1 MLGVSIELA
10 QSGLRSTDT
19 DLRPWGWP
27 QGICCSP
34 SSGKIPQSKH
44 LGQPW
49 SPGCFARLCGHPT
62 RVFVATLCICYL
74 GVKTTCLA
82 RIHSLPLSLATP
94 SVEGPGPFRKRGKE
108 VSDGRGPKACCRLL
122 GLLVEAAL
130 RSTGTQFA

>member
-10 QSGLRSTDT
+10 QSGLRTTDT

-62 RVFVATLCICYL
+62 RLCGHPVYL
-74 GVKTTCLA
+74 LPGGKDYMLGSDSLTA
-82 RIHSLPLSLATP
+82 PFFSHSI
-94 SVEGPGPFRKRGKE
+94 RG
-108 VSDGRGPKACCRLL
+108 
-122 GLLVEAAL
+122 
-130 RSTGTQFA
+130 RSRAFQEKGKGGQ